1 MTTQNENA
9 SYDFQSFDHHPTAP
23 MFPAGWDLS
32 ALPSTPTTDS
42 ASDATDSAESGTQEN
57 K

>member
-9 SYDFQSFDHHPTAP
+9 NYDFQSFDDHLTAP

-32 ALPSTPTTDS
+32 ALPSTPITDS
-42 ASDATDSAESGTQEN
+42 AQEATDSAESES
-57 K
+57 

>member
-9 SYDFQSFDHHPTAP
+9 NYDFQSFDAHPTAP
-23 MFPAGWDLS
+23 MYPAGWDLS

-42 ASDATDSAESGTQEN
+42 AQEAAVSAES
-57 K
+57 